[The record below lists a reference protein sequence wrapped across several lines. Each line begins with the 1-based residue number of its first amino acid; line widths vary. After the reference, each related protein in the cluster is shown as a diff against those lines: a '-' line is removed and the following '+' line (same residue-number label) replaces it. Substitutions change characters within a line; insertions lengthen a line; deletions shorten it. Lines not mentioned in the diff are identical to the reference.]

1 MEARCG
7 SATTLSGSEMDV
19 RQLRYFLSVAR
30 WGSFS
35 RAAVELNIA
44 QPALSHHVANLE
56 AELGV
61 KLFERSTKGVTATE
75 CGETLMRHAETI
87 LRQVTK
93 AALDVKVTSAQ
104 PSGTVSIGLPTSISI
119 GLTVPLLHEVEARY
133 PAITL
138 KIIENHSGYLSE
150 WVLAGRLEMA
160 VLFDI
165 DPASPFDLKPLME
178 EQLYFVAAPG
188 SFIDGRESIEL
199 GEIGGTPLILT
210 GASHGLRHAIN
221 RHTDGAALDI
231 NVKTEIDSLVAIK
244 QLVASGYGNSI
255 LPWCAIQRE
264 CAAGVL
270 HAARIEKPKIER
282 KVYLA
287 AARGWPHSRASEI
300 ISMLLS
306 EVVARLVAG
315 DRWRGVLLNGGAL

>member
-1 MEARCG
+1 
-7 SATTLSGSEMDV
+7 MDV
-19 RQLRYFLSVAR
+19 RQLRYFLSVAKCR
-30 WGSFS
+30 SFS
-35 RAAVELNIA
+35 RAGVELNIA

-61 KLFERSTKGVTATE
+61 KLFERSTKGVTPTE

-93 AALDVKVTSAQ
+93 AAIDVKITSAQ

-119 GLTVPLLHEVEARY
+119 GLTVPLLHAVEARY

-138 KIIENHSGYLSE
+138 KIIENHSGFLSE
-150 WVLAGRLEMA
+150 WILAGRLDMG

-178 EQLYFVAAPG
+178 EHLYFVAAPG

-199 GEIGGTPLILT
+199 NEISGTPLILT
-210 GASHGLRHAIN
+210 GASHGLRHAID
-221 RHTDGAALDI
+221 RHENGIAFD
-231 NVKTEIDSLVAIK
+231 VKTEIDSLVAIK
-244 QLVASGYGNSI
+244 QLVASGYGHSI
-255 LPWCAIQRE
+255 LPWGAIQGE

-270 HAARIEKPKIER
+270 HAVRIEKPKIKR

-287 AARGWPHSRASEI
+287 SARGWPRSRAAEI
-300 ISMLLS
+300 ISGLLF
-306 EVVARLVAG
+306 EVAGGLVAD
-315 DRWRGVLLNGGAL
+315 DRWRGELLKESGI

>member
-1 MEARCG
+1 
-7 SATTLSGSEMDV
+7 MDV

-30 WGSFS
+30 CGSFS

-75 CGETLMRHAETI
+75 CGETLMRHSEKI
-87 LRQVTK
+87 LRQMAK
-93 AALDVKVTSAQ
+93 AALDVKITSAQ
-104 PSGTVSIGLPTSISI
+104 PSGAVSIGLPTSISL

-133 PAITL
+133 PAIDL
-138 KIIENHSGYLSE
+138 KIVENHSGYLSE
-150 WVLAGRLEMA
+150 WVLAGRLDMA

-165 DPASPFDLKPLME
+165 DPASPFDLRPLME

-188 SFIDGRESIEL
+188 SFVDGRDFIEL
-199 GEIGGTPLILT
+199 REIGGTPLVLT

-255 LPWCAIQRE
+255 LPWGAIQQE
-264 CAAGVL
+264 CAAGILCGV
-270 HAARIEKPKIER
+270 RIEKPKIER

-300 ISMLLS
+300 ISMLLA
-306 EVVARLVAG
+306 EVMGRLIAD
-315 DRWRGVLLNGGAL
+315 DRMRGVPLGGTGL